1 MNEPSESTR
10 PGDRAQDEQR
20 AADPPLPDPTSPVGY
35 DGADPGGPSLEKAA
49 PGSTGAEPVHI
60 DPTPTNPN
68 LGAQS
73 PPPWQPPA
81 GQQPWGSQPPP
92 PGQPNPQWQPQW
104 QPQPQRAIRPG
115 VIPLRPLGLSE
126 ILDGAIS
133 FIRSHPVATIG
144 LSAAVAAVVQLVNL
158 LVGFLTGFPVQPD
171 PTDVER
177 NVERYLAEFSDY
189 FGKSMI
195 SAGIGFLGVSV
206 LTGLLIVV
214 LSQAVLGR
222 RMGIAEAW
230 RTVKGRLLG
239 LIGITFLAG
248 LGVAAAMFVGFV
260 PALAA
265 SLLDAGPIAIVTLML
280 LGVLGGFGAAIYLWV
295 CWSLIGPVYV
305 LEHAGVVDSFRRS
318 RRLVQP
324 QWWRIFGTLLL
335 ALVIAIIISA
345 IIAVPF
351 LGIASAVSGVAF
363 DGQFSPL
370 GQVISALG
378 AVIAATITTPFQAGV
393 TGLLYFD
400 QRIRREGLDITLQR
414 ALDQ

>member
-1 MNEPSESTR
+1 MNEPSESPR
-10 PGDRAQDEQR
+10 PGDRPQDEGR
-20 AADPPLPDPTSPVGY
+20 APDRALPDPTSPVGY
-35 DGADPGGPSLEKAA
+35 DDADPGGPSLEKAPAEQA
-49 PGSTGAEPVHI
+49 PPT
-60 DPTPTNPN
+60 DPHLP
-68 LGAQS
+68 AQY
-73 PPPWQPPA
+73 PPPWQAPAGQQHWAAAPPPA
-81 GQQPWGSQPPP
+81 GQPY
-92 PGQPNPQWQPQW
+92 PGPPNPQW
-104 QPQPQRAIRPG
+104 QPQRAIRPG
-115 VIPLRPLGLSE
+115 VIPLRPLGLGE

-144 LSAAVAAVVQLVNL
+144 LSAAIATVVQLLNL

-171 PTDVER
+171 PTGVER
-177 NVERYLAEFSDY
+177 DVERYLDELSGF

-195 SAGIGFLGVSV
+195 SGAISFLGVSV

-222 RMGIAEAW
+222 RMGIGEAW
-230 RTVKGRLLG
+230 RAAKARLPG
-239 LIGITFLAG
+239 LIGITILAA
-248 LGVAAAMFVGFV
+248 LGVAAAMFLGFV

-265 SLLDAGPIAIVTLML
+265 SLLGAGGIAIVTLML
-280 LGVLGGFGAAIYLWV
+280 LGMLAGFGAAIYLWV

-305 LEHAGVVDSFRRS
+305 LEHAGVVESFRRS

-335 ALVIAIIISA
+335 AGLLAV
-345 IIAVPF
+345 IIAAIVGVPF

-363 DGQFSPL
+363 GGPAALSPVGEVL
-370 GQVISALG
+370 VALG
-378 AVIAATITTPFQAGV
+378 AVIASTLTTPFQAGV

-414 ALDQ
+414 AAQQ

>member
-1 MNEPSESTR
+1 MNEPAEWTR
-10 PGDRAQDEQR
+10 PGDRPQEEQR
-20 AADPPLPDPTSPVGY
+20 AADPSHPDPTSPVGQ
-35 DGADPGGPSLEKAA
+35 DDADPGGPSLEKA
-49 PGSTGAEPVHI
+49 PAEPVQHT

-68 LGAQS
+68 LGAQ
-73 PPPWQPPA
+73 PWQPPTGQPPWGANPPPA
-81 GQQPWGSQPPP
+81 GQPY
-92 PGQPNPQWQPQW
+92 PGQPYPGQQW
-104 QPQPQRAIRPG
+104 QPQRAIRPG

-144 LSAAVAAVVQLVNL
+144 LSAAIAAVVELLRL

-171 PTDVER
+171 PTDATQ
-177 NVERYLAEFSDY
+177 NIERYFSDFSDF
-189 FGKSMI
+189 FGKAMI
-195 SAGIGFLGVSV
+195 SGVFSVLGVSV

-222 RMGIAEAW
+222 RMGLGEAW
-230 RTVKGRLLG
+230 RTARGRLPG
-239 LIGITFLAG
+239 LVGITFLAT
-248 LGVAAAMFVGFV
+248 LGVAAVMVVGFL

-265 SLLDAGPIAIVTLML
+265 GLLGADGIAIVTLML
-280 LGVLGGFGAAIYLWV
+280 LGMLGGFGAAIYLWV

-305 LEHAGVVDSFRRS
+305 LEHAGAIESFRRS

-324 QWWRIFGTLLL
+324 QWWRIFGTLVL
-335 ALVIAIIISA
+335 AALIAFIIAA

-363 DGQFSPL
+363 GGPAPLTAL
-370 GQVISALG
+370 GQVIAALG
-378 AVIAATITTPFQAGV
+378 AVIAGTITTPFQAGV

>member
-20 AADPPLPDPTSPVGY
+20 AADPPLPDPTSPGGY
-35 DGADPGGPSLEKAA
+35 DDAVPGGPSLEKA
-49 PGSTGAEPVHI
+49 PAEPVHT

-68 LGAQS
+68 LGAQY

-92 PGQPNPQWQPQW
+92 RGQPNPQW
-104 QPQPQRAIRPG
+104 QPQRAIRPG

-158 LVGFLTGFPVQPD
+158 LVGFLSGFPVQPD
-171 PTDVER
+171 PTDATQ
-177 NVERYLAEFSDY
+177 NIERYVNDFSQF

-230 RTVKGRLLG
+230 RTAKGRLPG
-239 LIGITFLAG
+239 LIGITFLAA

-265 SLLDAGPIAIVTLML
+265 SLLDAGAVAIVTLML

-305 LEHAGVVDSFRRS
+305 LEHAGVIDSFRRS

-335 ALVIAIIISA
+335 AMVIAFFIAA

-351 LGIASAVSGVAF
+351 LGIASAVSGVEFA
-363 DGQFSPL
+363 GRFSPW
-370 GQVISALG
+370 GEVISALG
-378 AVIAATITTPFQAGV
+378 AVIAATLTTPFQAGV

>member
-20 AADPPLPDPTSPVGY
+20 AAEPPLPDPTSPVGY
-35 DGADPGGPSLEKAA
+35 DDADRGGPSLEKAA
-49 PGSTGAEPVHI
+49 PDPTGAEPLHT

-68 LGAQS
+68 LGAQY

-92 PGQPNPQWQPQW
+92 PGQPNPQWQPQ
-104 QPQPQRAIRPG
+104 RAIRPG
-115 VIPLRPLGLSE
+115 VIPLRPLGLGE

-144 LSAAVAAVVQLVNL
+144 VSAATAAVAQVIDLVIGL
-158 LVGFLTGFPVQPD
+158 FTGFAVPPD
-171 PTDVER
+171 PNDLER
-177 NVERYLAEFSDY
+177 DPERYLDGLATLS
-189 FGKSMI
+189 GSLAVSSVI
-195 SAGIGFLGVSV
+195 TVIALSV

-222 RMGIAEAW
+222 RMPIGEAW
-230 RTVKGRLLG
+230 RAAKGRLPG
-239 LIGITFLAG
+239 LVGITFLSTI
-248 LGVAAAMFVGFV
+248 GVAAAMAIGFL
-260 PALAA
+260 PAVAA
-265 SLLDAGPIAIVTLML
+265 LL
-280 LGVLGGFGAAIYLWV
+280 LGGSGAAVVVLMFLGMLGGFGAAIYLWV

-305 LEHAGVVDSFRRS
+305 LEHAGVLDSFRRS

-335 ALVIAIIISA
+335 AAFIAFVIAA

-351 LGIASAVSGVAF
+351 TAIAAAVSGVSFTATAAYSF
-363 DGQFSPL
+363 VGL
-370 GQVISALG
+370 VIVALG
-378 AVIAATITTPFQAGV
+378 GVIASTLTWPFQAGV

-414 ALDQ
+414 AAGL